1 MLNDFIDFL
10 KLNYSE
16 TVTDLSKTGGMKNNC
31 EDKPGNI
38 FIEDDTEMIDMDKVA
53 CHFNNRHRQSTVDG
67 LFIKD
72 KKGKNGEMETHFY
85 LIEFKRMNLENP
97 VRISHSL
104 FALRYA
110 RHCYDDE
117 NPFTE
122 TYDKCDSSLE
132 DHTQVT
138 LRVKPISTL
147 MLLHKVYANYKAFIE
162 SGVEG
167 DFDIGKR
174 YINDYSEYAETAKVF
189 SKIKFHYMVVYKFVL
204 EEIYKK
210 NISNE
215 QFININIFGFL
226 NKLKPYPFLTA
237 DSFDD
242 LEFKMVLLKIKS

>member
-1 MLNDFIDFL
+1 MLNDFIEFL

-85 LIEFKRMNLENP
+85 LVEFKKMNLENP
-97 VRISHSL
+97 VRISNSL
-104 FALRYA
+104 YALNYA
-110 RHCYDDE
+110 RHCYDEE
-117 NPFTE
+117 NTFTE
-122 TYDKCDSSLE
+122 TYDKCESSLR
-132 DHTQVT
+132 DRTQVT

-147 MLLHKVYANYKAFIE
+147 MLLHKVYANYKAFMV
-162 SGVEG
+162 SGIEG
-167 DFDIGKR
+167 DFDIAR
-174 YINDYSEYAETAKVF
+174 TYIKYESEYADAAIAF
-189 SKIKFHYMVVYKFVL
+189 SKIKFHYMVVYKFER

-226 NKLKPYPFLTA
+226 NKLKPYPFITA

-242 LEFKMVLLKIKS
+242 LDFKLVLLKIKS